1 MNIPLH
7 KQIEQDILKKIK
19 SGEYPENET
28 IPTEI
33 ELSDVYGVSRP
44 TIRQAVQ
51 SLVNEGYLEKR
62 KKRGTLVKRSK
73 IQQDFTRHVES
84 FDSELYRKG
93 LSPRTKVLNFTTT
106 TATEEV
112 AKNLNL
118 NESDLVYKLTRLRFA
133 EDKPVVFV
141 TSFIPYQ
148 ILPDL
153 HQVDF
158 SKHSL
163 YATFREMGYPIH
175 SVSRKL
181 EITMADETASYLL
194 DVQEN
199 DPLFYFHTR
208 GFTKNRL
215 PIEYSIAKY
224 RGDINSFVLEISKPS

>member
-7 KQIEQDILKKIK
+7 KKIEQDILKKIK

-33 ELSDVYGVSRP
+33 ELSEAYGVSRP

-62 KKRGTLVKRSK
+62 KKRGTLVKRPK
-73 IQQDFTRHVES
+73 FQQEFTRYVES
-84 FDSELYRKG
+84 FDSEFYRKG
-93 LSPRTKVLNFTTT
+93 MSSRTTVLNFTET
-106 TATEEV
+106 TATMEV
-112 AKNLNL
+112 AQNLGINK
-118 NESDLVYKLTRLRFA
+118 DDPVYKLTRLRFA
-133 EDKPVVFV
+133 EDKPLVFV
-141 TSFIPYQ
+141 TSFIPCQ

-153 HQVDF
+153 KQVDF
-158 SKHSL
+158 SEHSL
-163 YATFREMGYPIH
+163 YKTFKEMGHPIH

-181 EITMADETASYLL
+181 EIAMADETASYLL
-194 DVQEN
+194 DIKEN
-199 DPLFYFHTR
+199 DPLFYFHTQ
-208 GFTKNRL
+208 GFTENRI